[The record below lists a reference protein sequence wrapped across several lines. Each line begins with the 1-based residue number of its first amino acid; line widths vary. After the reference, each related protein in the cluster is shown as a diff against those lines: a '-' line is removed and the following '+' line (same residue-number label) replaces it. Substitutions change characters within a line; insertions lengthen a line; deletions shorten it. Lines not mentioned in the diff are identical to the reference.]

1 METIPTA
8 KQIILQKKSEIND
21 LLNGAI
27 EHHGHCETARAS
39 VLKRQQLA
47 LWHAWQVGI
56 RLNSI
61 KALILRGDWGDWL
74 ELNFC
79 KPLKMS
85 VRTAQVYMKIDID
98 NAGLRGEAKT
108 QRVAPSDVDFQLLT
122 KLKADTIRKYAFGF
136 IPKKYEP
143 NKDRD
148 IKLPRLYS
156 FGNII
161 NEYNR
166 IRYRHVCELYTVDF
180 VRVRKDTTEL
190 YQFLQ
195 WVHEDS
201 ARNPWD
207 SYSYDERTKRA
218 LRRKND
224 RIVELA
230 EERFREMFATS

>member
-1 METIPTA
+1 METIPTT
-8 KQIILQKKSEIND
+8 KETILQKKSEIND

-39 VLKRQQLA
+39 VLERQRLA

-61 KALILRGDWGDWL
+61 KALIPRGDWADWL

-79 KPLKMS
+79 NPSKIS
-85 VRTAQVYMKIDID
+85 VRTAQVYMKIDTD
-98 NAGLRGEAKT
+98 NANLREEAKT
-108 QRVAPSDVDFQLLT
+108 QRVTPIEADFQLLT

-136 IPKKYEP
+136 IPKKFEP

-148 IKLPRLYS
+148 IKIPRLYS

-161 NEYNR
+161 NEYSR
-166 IRYRHVCELYTVDF
+166 IRYRHLCELQPVDF
-180 VRVRKDTTEL
+180 AFVRKETREL

-195 WVHEDS
+195 WVNGDS

-207 SYSYDERTKRA
+207 SYSYDDRTKRA
-218 LRRKND
+218 LRRKHD
-224 RIVELA
+224 RIVEIA